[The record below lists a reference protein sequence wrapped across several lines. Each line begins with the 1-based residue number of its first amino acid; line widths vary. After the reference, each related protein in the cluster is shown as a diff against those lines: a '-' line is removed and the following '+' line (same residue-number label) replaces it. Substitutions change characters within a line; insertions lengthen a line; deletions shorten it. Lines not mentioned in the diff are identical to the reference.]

1 MVSLKGKG
9 HEDEEKEITKSPTD
23 AFVEHA
29 KEESAEFRD
38 FMVRYLPFT
47 IIGYLLILLFFSAI
61 FSPLMAFLLWIA
73 TGFGIYK
80 IAENYG
86 EEVPWIKQVL
96 EKVQNIGFTST
107 SPDTDTDSIEVGVDE
122 PEEEKAADLDNYAEK
137 FDEWRVTKD
146 TISPTF
152 VSAGDRITSFSFN
165 TPGLYKVR
173 LWMFLILVPL
183 FIWLFVWGFVTW
195 PFFYWYQIIG
205 LSVTDADILSS
216 ISGLF
221 LSYFLI
227 IRFYSH
233 CTNNR
238 SLPINSDILSDY
250 DKYTIDHLFRLPKT
264 LESYTLT
271 LKALLLNFIIG
282 WLMLW
287 VPLIAF
293 MFGVDSE
300 PILSVLGSFI
310 ESDAFPLLKTLLYVA
325 VFVPIIEELL
335 FRGFVLDLALES
347 YGSWPSIFIS
357 AVIFGIVHLNP
368 IGVLNAFLL
377 GLIYGYVRIRTN
389 SLFPSIFL
397 HSMWNAHI
405 EILIFIGY
413 SV

>member
-1 MVSLKGKG
+1 MASLKGKG
-9 HEDEEKEITKSPTD
+9 HKDEEKEITKSPTD

-29 KEESAEFRD
+29 KEESGEFRD
-38 FMVRYLPFT
+38 FIVRYLPFT
-47 IIGYLLILLFFSAI
+47 IIGYLLILLLFSAI
-61 FSPLMAFLLWIA
+61 FSPLMAFILWIA

-107 SPDTDTDSIEVGVDE
+107 SPDVAPEAVESIDE

-146 TISPTF
+146 TIAPTF
-152 VSAGDRITSFSFN
+152 VSAGERISTFSFN
-165 TPGLYKVR
+165 SPGFYKVR
-173 LWMFLILVPL
+173 LWLFLILVPL

-195 PFFYWYQIIG
+195 PFFYWYQMIG
-205 LSVTDADILSS
+205 FSETDADIFRK
-216 ISGLF
+216 ISGLI

-227 IRFYSH
+227 IRVYSH

-238 SLPINSDILSDY
+238 NLDINSDTLSDY
-250 DKYTIDHLFRLPKT
+250 DPYVVDHLFSIPRELK
-264 LESYTLT
+264 SYTLT
-271 LKALLLNFIIG
+271 SKALLLDFIVG
-282 WLMLW
+282 WLMMW
-287 VPLIAF
+287 IPLIAF
-293 MFGVDSE
+293 VLGVDSE
-300 PILSVLGSFI
+300 PMRSVLSSFA

-325 VFVPIIEELL
+325 VFVPIMEELL
-335 FRGFVLDLALES
+335 FRGFVLDLASEAYS
-347 YGSWPSIFIS
+347 PWVAIFIS
-357 AVIFGIVHLNP
+357 SIIFGLVHVNP
-368 IGVLNAFLL
+368 YGILNAFFG

-413 SV
+413 WSV

>member
-1 MVSLKGKG
+1 M
-9 HEDEEKEITKSPTD
+9 
-23 AFVEHA
+23 
-29 KEESAEFRD
+29 
-38 FMVRYLPFT
+38 
-47 IIGYLLILLFFSAI
+47 
-61 FSPLMAFLLWIA
+61 
-73 TGFGIYK
+73 
-80 IAENYG
+80 
-86 EEVPWIKQVL
+86 
-96 EKVQNIGFTST
+96 
-107 SPDTDTDSIEVGVDE
+107 
-122 PEEEKAADLDNYAEK
+122 
-137 FDEWRVTKD
+137 
-146 TISPTF
+146 
-152 VSAGDRITSFSFN
+152 
-165 TPGLYKVR
+165 
-173 LWMFLILVPL
+173 
-183 FIWLFVWGFVTW
+183 
-195 PFFYWYQIIG
+195 
-205 LSVTDADILSS
+205 
-216 ISGLF
+216 
-221 LSYFLI
+221 
-227 IRFYSH
+227 
-233 CTNNR
+233 
-238 SLPINSDILSDY
+238 PINSDILSDY

-405 EILIFIGY
+405 EVLIFIGY
-413 SV
+413 WSV